1 TKAKRRVT
9 LSICGLGL
17 LDETEVEN
25 VTVHEKQTPRPAI
38 QTAEHIPNAPKI
50 AAPKAVIETE
60 TKVVEERLE
69 MPEMPTTAAT
79 ATEESTPS
87 YFKVT
92 EKQAYL
98 VKKLLKQTNLPQDL
112 AEEWLN
118 QHFGVTKVEDLSR
131 YKASDAINLLKGMTA
146 TEKTAPTPLVFVFH
160 GQSHSPPRSR
170 PTNPNRKLIKSHVAL
185 LWSQPS

>member
-1 TKAKRRVT
+1 IAR
-9 LSICGLGL
+9 
-17 LDETEVEN
+17 
-25 VTVHEKQTPRPAI
+25 
-38 QTAEHIPNAPKI
+38 TAEHIPNAPRPIGRPEEYGLNAPKI

-87 YFKVT
+87 YFKIT

-146 TEKTAPTPLVFVFH
+146 TEKTAP
-160 GQSHSPPRSR
+160 PPPKAFNR
-170 PTNPNRKLIKSHVAL
+170 PDDDFLREIESL
-185 LWSQPS
+185 